1 MPAHYLER
9 NKIMAE
15 LILPLQRLVEQF
27 RALPG
32 IGAKTAQRLAFAVLD
47 MSEEQVQ
54 EFSSALL
61 DAKEKVRECTRC
73 HNICEGE
80 LCAVC
85 EDESRDTGL
94 ICVVEDVRSV
104 LSFERIREYRGL
116 YHVLGSTISPLDGR
130 GPDQLNIDSLVRRVE
145 AGGVREVIIA
155 TGSDV
160 EGETTA
166 MYLTRRLRHTGVRV
180 SRLAYGIPVGSNLE
194 YADAQ
199 ALTRAFEGRREVDA

>member
-1 MPAHYLER
+1 
-9 NKIMAE
+9 MAD

-27 RALPG
+27 RSLPG
-32 IGAKTAQRLAFAVLD
+32 IGGKTAQRLAFAVLD
-47 MSEEQVQ
+47 MSDEQVQ
-54 EFSSALL
+54 AFAEALL
-61 DAKEKVRECTRC
+61 DAKRSIHECARC

-80 LCAVC
+80 LCPVC

-94 ICVVEDVRSV
+94 ICVVEDVRSII
-104 LSFERIREYRGL
+104 SFERIREYRGL
-116 YHVLGSTISPLDGR
+116 YHVLGGTISPLDGR
-130 GPDQLNIDSLVRRVE
+130 GPEQLHIEDLVGRVQ

-166 MYLTRRLRHTGVRV
+166 MYLARRLKPAGVRI
-180 SRLAYGIPVGSNLE
+180 SRLAYGIPVGSDLE

-199 ALTRAFEGRREVDA
+199 TLTRAFEGRRDAES